1 MKKKACCSC
10 GKVQPDIYHCTTTTD
25 NDRHHRDP
33 SKQKSLT
40 GFLFYAGQKP
50 AAQDPT
56 AQTIKNQGHIFGQSR
71 IPNRTAYNEQR
82 GQLRRIE
89 PNRDS
94 AKAGFAE
101 SNNERTGRKGGYEH
115 PRFVRLVELDKFR
128 QA

>member
-1 MKKKACCSC
+1 M
-10 GKVQPDIYHCTTTTD
+10 
-25 NDRHHRDP
+25 
-33 SKQKSLT
+33 
-40 GFLFYAGQKP
+40 LFAKFPPWGARKNKI
-50 AAQDPT
+50 AQ
-56 AQTIKNQGHIFGQSR
+56 GRIFGQSR
-71 IPNRTAYNEQR
+71 IPNRTANNEQR
-82 GQLRRIE
+82 GRLRRIE